1 MKADFNTI
9 VSAADHYYSGAD
21 QWAASTSG
29 GVSYSDLEKSTA
41 VTITK
46 TQSGKV
52 VGYDLKDYFSAVAPG
67 HNIDSNA
74 APLIALSAIPASM
87 AGAGGAVTA
96 VSGAELV
103 SGLGS
108 VALIAGKI
116 LLPVALVGAVIAL
129 GKRISDEAYAENP
142 NLFSKQDF
150 ADKLEA
156 FGDVLSDKVLSDAPN
171 SVRALFGV
179 DTSNGEIQAY
189 IPQALVGEAGYYL
202 NKIGSV
208 SSLPHFQCS
217 QELLNAHSRLAREYE
232 KYAIPYNFV
241 MDCIEGDFTAISS
254 SGDRYSLRITNHS
267 APVYIAC
274 YYQHYSGI
282 TNYQYLVWA
291 AYSYD
296 SFNVTTKKNGETLVE
311 DSSYRYQYTDAGT
324 QVYTASAAFDAG
336 QQMSAPWLELPI
348 EAQVIYQSNE
358 YNSFALFLRHLFA
371 YGGFEI
377 GSSGLSGITDEPG
390 ATQVPIADTDTPA
403 DILDTISGTLGG
415 LWDQRVVVPT
425 LQPDGTLDNDIYFP
439 VALPVPGVRGED
451 WPITGDLTQLNTA
464 AKENSDSA
472 TKEQTIAAVA
482 EDELNPPPTGTGVT
496 PSITLPSGS
505 SGGMWSVYSPSQ
517 SQLNTFGSW
526 LWSSDFVDQLK
537 KLFNDP
543 MQSII
548 GLHKVFCSVPTSGT
562 ANIRVGYLDSGCSA
576 SVVSGQYT
584 TVDCGSVS
592 LGEYFGNVFDYSP
605 FTDVRIY
612 LPFVGIVPLDVA
624 DVMRATIGVKYRCD
638 VLTGACLAEVS
649 VKRDAGAGGVLYQ
662 FAGNCAVQY
671 PLSAGSYMGVVS
683 GALSAI
689 GGVVGTIA
697 SGGALAPLALGAAS
711 SAMNLHTNVQRSGSL
726 SGNAGALGG
735 KKPYLIISRP
745 QTALADH
752 FENLNGKPS
761 NEYRA
766 LGSHSGFVRVQSV
779 HVEGIPATTA
789 EMEEI
794 ETLLKGGVIV

>member
-1 MKADFNTI
+1 MTADFGTI
-9 VSAADHYYSGAD
+9 LNAVGTYYAGTDLWSAATA
-21 QWAASTSG
+21 G
-29 GVSYSDLEKSTA
+29 GVSYSDLEKSPA

-52 VGYDLKDYFSAVAPG
+52 VGYDLQDYFSAVAPG

-150 ADKLEA
+150 LDKLES
-156 FGDVLSDKVLSDAPN
+156 FGDVLADKVLVDFPN
-171 SVRALFGV
+171 SIRALFGV
-179 DTSNGEIQAY
+179 DASTGEIQAY
-189 IPQALVGEAGYYL
+189 IPQELVGEAGYYL
-202 NKIGSV
+202 NHISAVESDSRYQMTPQMVSTYSDLATLRAKFNITDNFSATATITENVTILKEDGTIFTIYRPINETAPVMFDVRQSYADQPNTDYYLHAISDEPFSVIDRGGSVTTARQKTNPVTGKNFYSLYSITFTGEVLHADISTTFVTVIGSA
-208 SSLPHFQCS
+208 
-217 QELLNAHSRLAREYE
+217 ELND
-232 KYAIPYNFV
+232 YAD
-241 MDCIEGDFTAISS
+241 MLD
-254 SGDRYSLRITNHS
+254 L
-267 APVYIAC
+267 
-274 YYQHYSGI
+274 
-282 TNYQYLVWA
+282 
-291 AYSYD
+291 
-296 SFNVTTKKNGETLVE
+296 
-311 DSSYRYQYTDAGT
+311 
-324 QVYTASAAFDAG
+324 
-336 QQMSAPWLELPI
+336 
-348 EAQVIYQSNE
+348 IYG
-358 YNSFALFLRHLFA
+358 
-371 YGGFEI
+371 YGGYVP
-377 GSSGLSGITDEPG
+377 GTTGNPGISDEPG
-390 ATQVPIADTDTPA
+390 ATQVPISDTDTPA
-403 DILDTISGTLGG
+403 DILDTISGTLNG

-425 LQPDGTLDNDIYFP
+425 LQPDGTLDDDIYFP

-726 SGNAGALGG
+726 SGNAGALGC